1 MTLPVIERL
10 KQHRSIRKFTDQP
23 IKQELLRDLVRAGQS
38 AATSSNLQG
47 VSVIRVTDPG
57 SRKTLAEVAGGQTYV
72 EDAAEFLVF
81 CADLNR
87 SAWCCEAEGKSMADG
102 MTEHFII
109 ATVDV
114 GLFAQNVVVAAE
126 GSGLGIC
133 YIGALRND
141 PQKVSELLKL
151 PEHVYPVFGLCLGYP
166 AQDPQCKPRL
176 PLEMVLM
183 EDEYQ
188 PVNKTLMAE
197 YDETMRR
204 YYHQRTGGK
213 VDRVWSQDMNA
224 LLGKESRPHMKEFL
238 HKKGFKMR

>member
-1 MTLPVIERL
+1 MTNPVIELLNR
-10 KQHRSIRKFTDQP
+10 HRSIRKFTDQP
-23 IKQELLRDLVRAGQS
+23 IVPELLKALVRAGQS

-47 VSVIRVTDPG
+47 VSVIRVTRPET
-57 SRKTLAEVAGGQTYV
+57 RKELAEVTGGQAYV
-72 EDAAEFLVF
+72 EAAPEFLVF

-102 MTEHFII
+102 MAEHFII

-126 GSGLGIC
+126 ASGLGIC

-141 PQKVSELLKL
+141 PQKVSDLLKL

-176 PLEMVLM
+176 PLDMVLM
-183 EDEYQ
+183 EEEYQ
-188 PVNKTLMAE
+188 PVNEGLMIE
-197 YDETMRR
+197 YDETMRS
-204 YYHQRTGGK
+204 YYHERTGGK
-213 VDRVWSQDMNA
+213 VDRIWSQDMSA
-224 LLGKESRPHMKEFL
+224 LLSKESRPHMKEFL
-238 HKKGFKMR
+238 YKKGFKMR

>member
-1 MTLPVIERL
+1 MKNPVIELLNR
-10 KQHRSIRKFTDQP
+10 HRSIRKFTDQP
-23 IKQELLRDLVRAGQS
+23 VSIELLNQLLVAGQS

-47 VSVIRVTDPG
+47 VSVIRVTNPI
-57 SRKTLAEVAGGQTYV
+57 SRKALADVAGGQAYV
-72 EDAAEFLVF
+72 EEAPEFLVF

-126 GSGLGIC
+126 ASGLGIC

-141 PQKVSELLKL
+141 PQKVSDLLKL

-166 AQDPQCKPRL
+166 AQNPQCKPRL
-176 PLEMVLM
+176 PLEAVLM
-183 EDEYQ
+183 EEEYQ
-188 PVNKTLMAE
+188 RVNETLMAQ

-204 YYHQRTGGK
+204 YYHERTGGK

-238 HKKGFKMR
+238 RKKGFKMR